1 MLGKLFRHEAKIQG
15 KVVAGMY
22 GALVVA
28 TTLMIAIYYL
38 SRFANARV
46 FQSIFMIACVLYGIT
61 VIVVVI
67 VNFIYLC
74 FSRR

>member
-22 GALVVA
+22 GALVAA

-38 SRFANARV
+38 DRKS
-46 FQSIFMIACVLYGIT
+46 
-61 VIVVVI
+61 VV
-67 VNFIYLC
+67 
-74 FSRR
+74 